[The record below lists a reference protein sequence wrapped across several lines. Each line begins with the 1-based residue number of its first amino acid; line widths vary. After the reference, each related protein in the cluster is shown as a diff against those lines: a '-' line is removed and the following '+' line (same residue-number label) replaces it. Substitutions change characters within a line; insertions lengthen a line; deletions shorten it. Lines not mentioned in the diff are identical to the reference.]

1 VNKVIEQT
9 QLEKVWVST
18 VDITF
23 TRFMDEFIEK
33 VAPILAPEGLDNP
46 GAQTK
51 ATEFHYE
58 TMVFPSDDG
67 DGPSDWEELDCERYN
82 DLNEAKAGHQRM
94 VDKWKEMDKVGT

>member
-1 VNKVIEQT
+1 MGAQVIEQT

-23 TRFMDEFIEK
+23 TRLVDSILET
-33 VAPILAPEGLDNP
+33 VAPILVPEGLDNP
-46 GAQTK
+46 GAQTR

-67 DGPSDWEELDCERYN
+67 DGPSDWGELDCERYH
-82 DLNEAKAGHQRM
+82 DLDEARAGHLRM
-94 VDKWKEMDKVGT
+94 VEKWKEMDK